1 MTHKQKGAQLSN
13 WNSLGI
19 SDLDTY
25 NFGIQNGWQR
35 VGDSQGFRKTVQ
47 SDSFIVNLTALTH
60 SPGEAGITVVG
71 FGEHSSLPE
80 FTPTMFA
87 MSNANWP
94 TWDDAPEFNR
104 TWANLLLK
112 QGSIFRETLK
122 VAMSETSFLH
132 DLFEGWTGSTS
143 ARSRFSVKPKLSG
156 EQLTVTALDEHDE
169 LIVLDIIAVS
179 IRQK

>member
-1 MTHKQKGAQLSN
+1 M
-13 WNSLGI
+13 
-19 SDLDTY
+19 DTY

-47 SDSFIVNLTALTH
+47 SDSFVVKLTALTH
-60 SPGEAGITVVG
+60 SSGEAGRTVVG
-71 FGEHSSLPE
+71 FGGHSILPE

-87 MSNANWP
+87 MSTANWP
-94 TWDDAPEFNR
+94 SWDEAPELNR
-104 TWANLLLK
+104 TWADLLLK
-112 QGSIFRETLK
+112 QGSIFRQTLAT
-122 VAMSETSFLH
+122 AMSESSFLQ

-143 ARSRFSVKPKLSG
+143 ARSRFSIKPKLSG

-169 LIVLDIIAVS
+169 LIVLDIIAAS